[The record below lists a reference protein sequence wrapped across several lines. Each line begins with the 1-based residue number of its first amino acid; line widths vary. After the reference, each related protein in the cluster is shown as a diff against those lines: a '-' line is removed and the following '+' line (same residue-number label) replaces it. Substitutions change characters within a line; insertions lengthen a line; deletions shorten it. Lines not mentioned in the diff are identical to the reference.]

1 MVEYFDGT
9 PDPSMMPKSGKTG
22 YSFSQS
28 ISELV
33 DNSLDE
39 RIPRKQLTVD
49 IRIGT
54 DNILVI
60 DNARGMDKEKLKT
73 SMILAKAN
81 KAKNKLGIYG
91 LGLKTSCVN
100 LGNYFEVISKNGTN
114 KTYKTWW
121 DKSEWETKDD
131 WKIPIDAV
139 EQPSEINH
147 HGTIVKVKDLRI
159 KTGNKINR
167 LRADLGR
174 RFAPFIDQRVVEIKV
189 NNKKCKAML
198 PKIIPKTKEGIVVK
212 TKYGVIT
219 GWVALLKSSS
229 QGGKYGFRTFR
240 NGRMITYND
249 KFGFSPHPT
258 LARIVGELHLNY
270 VPVTTDK
277 RGWEVESEEYID
289 AERQVA
295 KALKDIK
302 SKARQKYHE
311 KKISKKDKN
320 SLELF
325 KEGLQTAISADA
337 LKDFTL
343 PERTVSGSKSKEA
356 GQKIQK
362 PVKTEVEKRDPGT
375 QKGTV
380 EPQNTGRKR
389 KPINTHIVTR
399 NRIKIRGKL
408 FDYEHKFSNAGEDG
422 PIYDFTFDK
431 SQRKLE
437 IYTNKEFPAAKI
449 SRDLAFYA
457 FTNIV
462 ESIAKIMIQ
471 EADEDWNKFEEV
483 KRVLLLKSSEYVS
496 SLKKSAA

>member
-39 RIPRKQLTVD
+39 RISKEKLVVD
-49 IRIGT
+49 IKIGA
-54 DNILVI
+54 DNIEVI
-60 DNARGMDKEKLKT
+60 DNAKGMDKDKLKT
-73 SMILAKAN
+73 AMILAKAN
-81 KAKNKLGIYG
+81 KEKNKLGIYG

-114 KTYKTWW
+114 QTYKTWW
-121 DKSEWETKDD
+121 DKVEWENKKD
-131 WKIPIDAV
+131 WKFPITKSD
-139 EQPSEINH
+139 EELEKS
-147 HGTIVKVKDLRI
+147 GTIVRVKDLRI

-174 RFAPFIDQRVVEIKV
+174 RFAPFIDQGVVEIKV

-198 PKIIPKTKEGIVVK
+198 PKIIPKTKEGIVIK

-258 LARIVGELHLNY
+258 LARLVGELHLNY

-277 RGWEVESEEYID
+277 RGWEVESEEYVD

-320 SLELF
+320 TLELF
-325 KEGLQTAISADA
+325 KEGLQTAISATE

-343 PERTVSGSKSKEA
+343 PERTVSGSSGGKTS
-356 GQKIQK
+356 GRKITSRTK
-362 PVKTEVEKRDPGT
+362 VEVEKRNPGK

-380 EPQNTGRKR
+380 EPQDTGRKR
-389 KPINTHIVTR
+389 KPISTHIVTR

-408 FDYEHKFSNAGEDG
+408 FDYEHKFSKAGEDG

-431 SQRKLE
+431 KHRKLE
-437 IYTNKEFPAAKI
+437 IYTNKEFPAAEV

-462 ESIAKIMIQ
+462 ESIAKVMIQ
-471 EADEDWNKFEEV
+471 EAGEDWNKFEDI
-483 KRVLLLKSSEYVS
+483 KRVLLSKSSEYVS
-496 SLKKSAA
+496 SLKKPAS